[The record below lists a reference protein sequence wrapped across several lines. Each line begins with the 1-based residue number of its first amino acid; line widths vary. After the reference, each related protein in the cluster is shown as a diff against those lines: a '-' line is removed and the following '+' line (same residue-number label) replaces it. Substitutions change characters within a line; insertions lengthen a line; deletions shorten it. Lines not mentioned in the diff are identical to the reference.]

1 MNSKNHVDAFAQ
13 KTVND
18 EEKPKKATLKGD
30 FMGRKAEEAL
40 DLATI
45 DDLIA
50 YLRETHSAYMQTGA
64 ETYYLTD
71 ANDIYWRAQDT
82 NQLNEKDHFVDCS
95 ELVPTLSEFID
106 LPFIDGESIR
116 DVFDTSSFY
125 ASIKIEGQGT
135 PVPVI

>member
-1 MNSKNHVDAFAQ
+1 
-13 KTVND
+13 
-18 EEKPKKATLKGD
+18 
-30 FMGRKAEEAL
+30 MGRKAEEAL
-40 DLATI
+40 ELATI
-45 DDLIA
+45 DDLVA
-50 YLRETHSAYMQTGA
+50 YLREMHSAYMQTGA

-82 NQLNEKDHFVDCS
+82 NQLNEKDHFIDCS

-106 LPFIDGESIR
+106 LPFIEGESIR
-116 DVFDTSSFY
+116 DVFDISSFY

>member
-1 MNSKNHVDAFAQ
+1 
-13 KTVND
+13 
-18 EEKPKKATLKGD
+18 
-30 FMGRKAEEAL
+30 MGRKAEEAL
-40 DLATI
+40 ELATI
-45 DDLIA
+45 DDLVA

-82 NQLNEKDHFVDCS
+82 NELNEKDHFIDCS

-106 LPFIDGESIR
+106 LPFIEGESIR

>member
-1 MNSKNHVDAFAQ
+1 MIHQRARARAHVERRRNRTQ
-13 KTVND
+13 NV
-18 EEKPKKATLKGD
+18 TLKGD
-30 FMGRKAEEAL
+30 FVGRKAEEAL
-40 DLATI
+40 ELATI

-106 LPFIDGESIR
+106 LPFIEGESIR